1 MNKTFTRQSA
11 ALLGTALAA
20 TLGALLPVA
29 PGRAA
34 AIIGASSVSTTAG
47 DFSSTSPIT
56 KTIDQS
62 GMSQGYISGV
72 TDFATYAT
80 SATSQFGGGGAW
92 YSASAP
98 APRQVT
104 FGFGSATLVD
114 GFAFWNL
121 VDSHSGAIKNFSL
134 LDDAGHTL
142 GTYSWQT
149 GLNPWGTA
157 IKAQV
162 FGFDAVS
169 TTSITMTLDSNFGHW
184 MYGFNEA
191 AFRAGT
197 LATTTLNS
205 GNTATVP
212 AVPEPGSFA
221 LAGLALAGLGLSRR
235 RRG

>member
-1 MNKTFTRQSA
+1 MNKTFTRQNA
-11 ALLGTALAA
+11 TLLGTALAA

-29 PGRAA
+29 AAQAA

-47 DFSSTSPIT
+47 VFSSTSPIT

-62 GMSQGYISGV
+62 GMSQGYTSGV
-72 TDFATYAT
+72 TDFATYAA
-80 SATSQFGGGGAW
+80 SATSQFSGGAW
-92 YSASAP
+92 YSAAAT

-104 FGFGSATLVD
+104 FGFGSATLID

-121 VDSHSGAIKNFSL
+121 IDSHSGAVKNFSL

-142 GTYSWQT
+142 GTYTWQT
-149 GLNPWGTA
+149 GLNPWGTP

-169 TTSITMTLDSNFGHW
+169 TTSITMTLGSNFGHW

-191 AFRAGT
+191 AFREGT
-197 LATTTLNS
+197 LPSTTLNTS
-205 GNTATVP
+205 NTAA